1 MSEQNF
7 KEATSALAFSQSL
20 IDRMRQEENME
31 EMPPEDGLIED
42 VPEEPEEV
50 NESKEIIE
58 EPKEVN
64 IEK

>member
-42 VPEEPEEV
+42 VPEEPQEVQEVEE
-50 NESKEIIE
+50 KPE
-58 EPKEVN
+58 EK
-64 IEK
+64 ID